1 MKKILLPLLALAL
14 SANLFAQTEAQDKKM
29 KWWREAR
36 FGMFVH
42 WGPYS
47 LLGGVYNGYL
57 QRVGGTEWI
66 MNRCKI
72 PVKEYQD
79 ITRTFNPV
87 KFDPE
92 ALVRIAKEAGMKYL
106 VITAKHHDG
115 FAMFKSQASKYNIVD
130 FTPYGKDVLDT
141 LAKACRKQG
150 IKLGFY
156 YSQIQDWNNP
166 GGTTGRRPMSKGWP
180 HPKAEEIDAYTLA
193 HQGSWDPL
201 QQTATRKE
209 YFDRVAI
216 PQIKELLTNYGDIAV
231 FFWDTP
237 SEMTEEYAGK
247 ISALFNEY
255 PHIITNDRLIRGSE
269 RFTGDYKTPE
279 QTIPTV
285 KQLDG
290 TDWETCM
297 TLNDSWGYKRRGT
310 VWKTSRTL
318 ILSLIDIVS
327 KGGNFLLN
335 IAPDGEGAIPEI
347 NYHRLK
353 EIGDWMKKYGE
364 AIYGT
369 GRVKASEPQWGRCT
383 QKLVGDKT
391 YVYLH
396 VTDWPEDGQL
406 LFRLYENASKATLL
420 HNGQPVKFHNTH
432 DGIYIDLPETAPDPY
447 TSVIKLEFDKR
458 LPEVKV
464 KPMNTRSYE
473 IVDESKKKL

>member
-1 MKKILLPLLALAL
+1 
-14 SANLFAQTEAQDKKM
+14 M

-166 GGTTGRRPMSKGWP
+166 GGTTGRRPMSQGWP

-247 ISALFNEY
+247 SAPSSMN
-255 PHIITNDRLIRGSE
+255 I
-269 RFTGDYKTPE
+269 
-279 QTIPTV
+279 
-285 KQLDG
+285 
-290 TDWETCM
+290 
-297 TLNDSWGYKRRGT
+297 
-310 VWKTSRTL
+310 RTL
-318 ILSLIDIVS
+318 SPTTVLLEVANGSLATTKPPNRPFPPLSNWTV
-327 KGGNFLLN
+327 
-335 IAPDGEGAIPEI
+335 P
-347 NYHRLK
+347 
-353 EIGDWMKKYGE
+353 
-364 AIYGT
+364 T
-369 GRVKASEPQWGRCT
+369 GRLA
-383 QKLVGDKT
+383 
-391 YVYLH
+391 
-396 VTDWPEDGQL
+396 
-406 LFRLYENASKATLL
+406 
-420 HNGQPVKFHNTH
+420 
-432 DGIYIDLPETAPDPY
+432 
-447 TSVIKLEFDKR
+447 
-458 LPEVKV
+458 
-464 KPMNTRSYE
+464 
-473 IVDESKKKL
+473 